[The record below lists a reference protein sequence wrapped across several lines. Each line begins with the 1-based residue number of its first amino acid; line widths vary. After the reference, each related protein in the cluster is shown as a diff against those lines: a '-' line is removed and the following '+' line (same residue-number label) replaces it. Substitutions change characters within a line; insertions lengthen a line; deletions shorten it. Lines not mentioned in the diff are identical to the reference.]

1 MTAQSIRRDFSVE
14 DVAVV
19 DLRGTRI
26 RALSLE
32 IDEIVQKTHVA
43 SAYDRV
49 RDDIPPCA
57 TARDISAVQ
66 PVTYRSAFEVYRM
79 KEPLTCEQE
88 QTRSRRQ

>member
-19 DLRGTRI
+19 D
-26 RALSLE
+26 
-32 IDEIVQKTHVA
+32 VA

-66 PVTYRSAFEVYRM
+66 RASRNKLGLDASKPGADGSCDVRLEV
-79 KEPLTCEQE
+79 
-88 QTRSRRQ
+88 